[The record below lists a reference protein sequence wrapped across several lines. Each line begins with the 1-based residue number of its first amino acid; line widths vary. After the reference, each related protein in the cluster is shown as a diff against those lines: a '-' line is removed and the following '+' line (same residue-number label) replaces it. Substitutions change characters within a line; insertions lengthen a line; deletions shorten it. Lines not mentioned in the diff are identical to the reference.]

1 MKFVPY
7 GTSEILR
14 QMTTRDKH
22 GFGTTTLEPISAPV
36 WAYFRELL
44 GTAFPENS
52 QNLLRIFQKKNI
64 IFSVPNFFNRRIV
77 MDIKEIISDV
87 VGKISGNKNLIKKFK
102 KDPLGTVK
110 SIIGTI
116 DLPDGALNTI
126 VDAVKAKINLKDA
139 GSLLGKLKGLFG
151 KK

>member
-1 MKFVPY
+1 
-7 GTSEILR
+7 
-14 QMTTRDKH
+14 
-22 GFGTTTLEPISAPV
+22 
-36 WAYFRELL
+36 
-44 GTAFPENS
+44 
-52 QNLLRIFQKKNI
+52 
-64 IFSVPNFFNRRIV
+64 

-110 SIIGTI
+110 SLIGTI

-139 GSLLGKLKGLFG
+139 GNLLGKIKDLFG